1 MNADLA
7 SLFRNWVPRPARQL
21 SIPLQDMIVAEPM
34 NEVSRLEG
42 TIDPAAEPRPT
53 TIKLDLDELRANPV
67 FDGLGSSIT
76 KRLLSASRGLQY
88 RAGSFIV
95 HQGGR
100 LNGLHVVHRGLVD
113 LAHVDG
119 EHECGVLLL
128 STKDLLLPAS
138 ALFGEPSIVSAR
150 ALTTTKVVIFD
161 AAEVRAAMEVS
172 RVLANNVLKA
182 MSGQWRMTVRN
193 VLDLSCRTAAQRLAA
208 FLLRLIDLQAD
219 SGAPILPIA
228 KRHLAARLG
237 MTAETLS
244 RMLQVVADNGLYL
257 RGRTIIVND
266 RARAEAFCGPDP
278 YPGGD
283 ERGLN
288 VFAL

>member
-1 MNADLA
+1 
-7 SLFRNWVPRPARQL
+7 
-21 SIPLQDMIVAEPM
+21 M
-34 NEVSRLEG
+34 NEVSRFQAESE
-42 TIDPAAEPRPT
+42 PAAEARPT
-53 TIKLDLDELRANPV
+53 SIKPDLDELRAHPM
-67 FDGLGSSIT
+67 FDGLSRNIAD
-76 KRLLSASRGLQY
+76 RLLSANTALQY

-95 HQGGR
+95 HQGG
-100 LNGLHVVHRGLVD
+100 LLDGLHIVHRGLVD

-119 EHECGVLLL
+119 DHECGVLLL

-150 ALTTTKVVIFD
+150 ALTTTKVVVFD
-161 AAEVRAAMEVS
+161 AAEVSAAMEVS
-172 RVLANNVLKA
+172 RVLANNILKA

-193 VLDLSCRTAAQRLAA
+193 VLDLNCRTAAQRLAA
-208 FLLRLIDLQAD
+208 FLLRLVDLQPD
-219 SGAPILPIA
+219 CGAPILPIA

-244 RMLQVVADNGLYL
+244 RMLQVVADNGVHL

>member
-1 MNADLA
+1 
-7 SLFRNWVPRPARQL
+7 
-21 SIPLQDMIVAEPM
+21 M
-34 NEVSRLEG
+34 NEVSRFQAESE
-42 TIDPAAEPRPT
+42 PAAEARPT
-53 TIKLDLDELRANPV
+53 SIKPDLDELRAHPM
-67 FDGLGSSIT
+67 FDGLSRNIAD
-76 KRLLSASRGLQY
+76 RLLSASTALQY

-95 HQGGR
+95 HQGG
-100 LNGLHVVHRGLVD
+100 LLDGLHIVHRGLVD

-119 EHECGVLLL
+119 DHECGVLLL

-150 ALTTTKVVIFD
+150 ALTTTKVVVFD
-161 AAEVRAAMEVS
+161 AAEVSAAMEVS
-172 RVLANNVLKA
+172 RVLANNILKA

-193 VLDLSCRTAAQRLAA
+193 VLDLNCRTAAQRLAA
-208 FLLRLIDLQAD
+208 FLLRLVDLQPD
-219 SGAPILPIA
+219 CGAPILPIA

-244 RMLQVVADNGLYL
+244 RMLQVVADNGVHL
-257 RGRTIIVND
+257 RGRTIIVNY